1 MSQSTRPADR
11 KIEEIRN
18 AARTLRLR
26 DDDRVL
32 ADLLDTIARAYDGFR
47 EEDLA
52 NIDEALRW
60 TPVLYAATRL
70 ARSVR

>member
-11 KIEEIRN
+11 KIDQIRN
-18 AARTLRLR
+18 AARALRLR
-26 DDDRVL
+26 GDDQRL
-32 ADLLDTIARAYDGFR
+32 ADLLDTVARAYDGFR

-60 TPVLYAATRL
+60 TPVLYAATRV
-70 ARSVR
+70 ARSVL